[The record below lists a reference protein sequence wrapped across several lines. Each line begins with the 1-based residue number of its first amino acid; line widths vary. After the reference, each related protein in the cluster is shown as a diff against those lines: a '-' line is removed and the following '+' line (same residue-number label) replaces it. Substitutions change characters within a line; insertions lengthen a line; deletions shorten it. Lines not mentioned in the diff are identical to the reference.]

1 MNKIEN
7 LNNYLDRINMV
18 HTWISLQNDSINSP
32 CLNKRILRIFRNE
45 SVNFYGDYNLDIY
58 IGTKHDYSNIEE
70 VISKVK
76 LLIFGKFKAY
86 LKVKIL
92 IKLENFTNCL
102 FSSRFFCAA
111 KSLEM

>member
-7 LNNYLDRINMV
+7 LNNYLDSINMV

-58 IGTKHDYSNIEE
+58 IGKE

-76 LLIFGKFKAY
+76 LLSEGWI
-86 LKVKIL
+86 
-92 IKLENFTNCL
+92 
-102 FSSRFFCAA
+102 SRTVLSNS
-111 KSLEM
+111 KP